1 MVCTVFQVSGTTE
14 KWSRAFR
21 SSGRSLGCVIITI
34 AFQRSQKE
42 TAHMCVGDD
51 IGIIDEYETRAD
63 TVQVFSKGWYNVQC
77 CDVLTLQVILGY
89 VTHNRQ

>member
-1 MVCTVFQVSGTTE
+1 
-14 KWSRAFR
+14 
-21 SSGRSLGCVIITI
+21 
-34 AFQRSQKE
+34 
-42 TAHMCVGDD
+42 MCVGYD